1 MTDWHSRLSL
11 QNEDP
16 PPRPA
21 PEAVVQD
28 HYPEE
33 EGGKGVPAR
42 EGGQGV
48 ACLDD
53 LGQQSGR
60 PEVQRAA
67 GF

>member
-1 MTDWHSRLSL
+1 M
-11 QNEDP
+11 
-16 PPRPA
+16 
-21 PEAVVQD
+21 QD